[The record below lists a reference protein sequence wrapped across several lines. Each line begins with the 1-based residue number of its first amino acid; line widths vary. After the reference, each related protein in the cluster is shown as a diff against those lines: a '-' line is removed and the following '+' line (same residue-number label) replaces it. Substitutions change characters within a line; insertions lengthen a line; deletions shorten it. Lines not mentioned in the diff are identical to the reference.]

1 MATGN
6 ERPMEAEQ
14 EHDSPVRARSTGIA
28 VPFVDLHAPLPEQLS
43 AAVAAG
49 ADLVE
54 LRVDLICDAR
64 AVAEL
69 LAAHPDQ
76 PFIVTLRRAA
86 EGGAWTGDEAQRLAL
101 LRHLRPRR
109 GYVDVELAAWDP
121 WRQGAPADEPAP
133 STTRDC
139 IVSHHDCARAPAD
152 LDGLF
157 AALHATGATAVKAA
171 FTPRDATDALRILAA
186 LRTSARERPTIAL
199 GMGAAGLA
207 TRVLA
212 RKFGALLTFATL
224 SPRAASAPGQ
234 PTIAELRSL
243 YRWEAITPAT
253 AVYGVVGW
261 PVAHSRSPH
270 VHNAAF
276 EAGGNDAVY
285 LPLPVAPSQADFD
298 AFADYVAGNAWLDV
312 HGLSVTRPHK
322 EHALRWLLA
331 RGHDVS
337 GAAQRSGSVNTLT
350 RRPAGWRGDDTDVAG
365 ALAALL
371 TDADLARRGL
381 GNVRVAVLGAGGAA
395 RAVAAALIGAG
406 ARVTIF
412 NRDAARAAAL
422 AARLGCAAAPWG
434 ARAGCDAEI
443 LVNGTPVG
451 MHPRTDATPIDLA
464 AGSAFAVVLDT
475 VYNPRE
481 TRLLREA
488 RRSGR
493 RAISGVEMFIHQA
506 AAQQRLWHA
515 GEVDAAVLRR
525 ALDAA
530 DAAAASCDSTPS
542 RDAHGAR

>member
-14 EHDSPVRARSTGIA
+14 GHESPVQARSAGIA
-28 VPFVDLHAPLPEQLS
+28 VPFVDLHTPLPDQLR

-49 ADLVE
+49 ADFIE
-54 LRVDLICDAR
+54 LRIDLIGDAR
-64 AVAEL
+64 AAAQL

-76 PFIVTLRRAA
+76 PFIVTIRRAA

-101 LRHLRPRR
+101 LRQLRPRR
-109 GYVDVELAAWDP
+109 GYVDVELAAWEP
-121 WRQGAPADEPAP
+121 WRRATADEPVP
-133 STTRDC
+133 STTQDC
-139 IVSHHDCARAPAD
+139 IVSHHDCARPPPG

-157 AALHATGATAVKAA
+157 AALRATGAAAVKAA

-186 LRTSARERPTIAL
+186 LRRSARERPTIAL

-224 SPRAASAPGQ
+224 TPQTASAPGQ

-261 PVAHSRSPH
+261 PIQHSRSPH
-270 VHNAAF
+270 AHNAAF

-285 LPLPVAPSQADFD
+285 LPLPVAPLQADFD
-298 AFADYVAGNAWLDV
+298 AFMDYLAGNAWLDV
-312 HGLSVTRPHK
+312 RGLSITLPHK

-337 GAAQRSGSVNTLT
+337 DAAQRSGSVNTLT
-350 RRPAGWRGDDTDVAG
+350 RTPAGWRGDDTDGAG

-381 GNVRVAVLGAGGAA
+381 GSVRVAVLGAGGAA
-395 RAVAAALIGAG
+395 RAAAAALIDAG

-422 AARLGCAAAPWG
+422 AARLGCAAAAWE
-434 ARAGCDAEI
+434 ARAGCDAEV
-443 LVNGTPVG
+443 LVNCTPVG
-451 MHPRTDATPIDLA
+451 MHPQIDETPIDLA
-464 AGSAFAVVLDT
+464 AGPAFAVVLDT

-506 AAQQRLWHA
+506 AAQQRLWLNR
-515 GEVDAAVLRR
+515 EIDAAVLHR
-525 ALDAA
+525 AL
-530 DAAAASCDSTPS
+530 AAAESGADGSASAAM